1 MLAMWFWFGAAVLLF
16 IIELMAVDLIT
27 IWFAIS
33 SLALGIITGIA
44 PELNIGWQIS
54 IFAVLSVGLLLATRP
69 LVRKFLAKRKN
80 SETNLGLIINHKAL
94 VVEDIKN
101 DFEQGAVR
109 INGLIWS
116 ARSED
121 GEDIEKDTLVI
132 VKEIRGNKAIV
143 IKE

>member
-1 MLAMWFWFGAAVLLF
+1 M
-16 IIELMAVDLIT
+16 
-27 IWFAIS
+27 
-33 SLALGIITGIA
+33 
-44 PELNIGWQIS
+44 
-54 IFAVLSVGLLLATRP
+54 ATRP